1 MSEINNLVAKG
12 FLKEAIAL
20 ALQQN
25 PSNTDLTLLSSRLA
39 EADRQKNLGMLN
51 HKDYGIERA
60 NIVNA
65 ILEFA
70 KESAQPQPAQP
81 QPAQPQPTMNKN
93 LLVSFD
99 DLYRDGINRDLKGN
113 SFDESRVR
121 HYVDTLAA
129 IFNMPQVFAALLD
142 PLALSTYKYGSSP
155 EQNAIL
161 EEVLKTLVS
170 KHDAWRGRLEV
181 KVKAQ
186 NAELTFQETI
196 ISFLKNPT
204 IQNWNACK
212 KAVNERLADTSLYG
226 PNVQTAWKVWCTKLD
241 AFDVFDLGFEMAEGT
256 QNNSDFV
263 TWVRNNLNIKNFNYQ

>member
-12 FLKEAIAL
+12 FLKEAIDL
-20 ALQQN
+20 ARQQN
-25 PSNTDLTLLSSRLA
+25 PSNSDLTLLSSRLA
-39 EADRQKNLGMLN
+39 EADRLKNLGMMTN
-51 HKDYGIERA
+51 GEYTIERSK
-60 NIVNA
+60 IVNA
-65 ILEFA
+65 VLEFA
-70 KESAQPQPAQP
+70 KEPAQPQSAQPAQP
-81 QPAQPQPTMNKN
+81 QPIMNKN

-170 KHDAWRGRLEV
+170 KHDGWRGRLEV
-181 KVKAQ
+181 KVKLQ

-196 ISFLKNPT
+196 INFLKNPT
-204 IQNWNACK
+204 IQNWSACK

-241 AFDVFDLGFEMAEGT
+241 AFDMFDMGFEMAEGT